1 MIIISLILIT
11 VFLINFTVFWTIQIK
26 ILNKKDK
33 ILSAYKKI
41 FPLICVICLN
51 PIPFISSSFLEPYFN
66 DNVSYFRQ
74 YWIWF
79 LMLGVIFSAVGVKIY
94 TLIKKSVKDIQEDEE
109 DYRLVT
115 NGVYKI
121 IRHPTCLAW
130 LLLFIGSTFI
140 LDSFVGLVITPL
152 LIIITNLYGFLKE
165 KYVFVPRFGIL
176 YETYKEKTPYRVI
189 SPPYNS
195 LLMIIAI
202 FVILIGFYNLE
213 YIF

>member
-41 FPLICVICLN
+41 FPLIWVICLN
-51 PIPFISSSFLEPYFN
+51 PIPFINSSFLEPYFN

-176 YETYKEKTPYRVI
+176 YETYREKTPYRVI

-195 LLMIIAI
+195 LLIIIAI